1 MKKGA
6 TAIVVLVFAV
16 AILLPFSVSIQV
28 VLAQGAEYTIQNV
41 DHQVEVL
48 YSGNMIISDTIH
60 VSGQLTGD
68 FLIGFPYKYGSHVLK
83 GIAYSGNDVFQ
94 VSLGVELADQ
104 SGFYWAKVGFPQGAP
119 EVFTVVLFLDNGLLS
134 PKTNGFILDFPAYP
148 AFEKDVSQCNV
159 NFVLPEVAVVLNV
172 TKDDGVVF
180 TDNFVKENLPA
191 FTYSPAIL
199 TFNVP
204 AIWIRTISIPTLNRQ
219 ITISPAGD
227 AMASD
232 SYRITNTSPDTL
244 GGLRMLVPINAT
256 NVVARDDFNR
266 VLATEDLNNVG
277 DMRLVNV
284 TFISSLAS
292 DQSILLTTEYTL
304 PNVVSQQGSGLTV
317 NLDPFPNFN
326 IYIDDASVTFV
337 LPEGARFLSP
347 QRESIGS
354 SSSLV
359 REVFQ
364 ETLTVRQEGVSEK
377 MYSVLFENGLKITYE
392 YNPLWL
398 SFRPSLWALTMAVIG
413 AVVVFVWRRPKA
425 ADPIRMAAA
434 KATIGLS
441 PDHVKAFTEAYNEK
455 TRIDSDLKVL
465 EARAQKGRISRRRYK
480 VQRRS
485 LEVRLDAISKNISE
499 LKRVFRSA
507 GGVYADLIRQL
518 DIAETEL
525 VEVEADTRSSEV
537 RHRRGELPLEAY
549 KKSLADYQRRKEKAE
564 TTINGILLRLREELR

>member
-1 MKKGA
+1 
-6 TAIVVLVFAV
+6 
-16 AILLPFSVSIQV
+16 
-28 VLAQGAEYTIQNV
+28 
-41 DHQVEVL
+41 
-48 YSGNMIISDTIH
+48 
-60 VSGQLTGD
+60 
-68 FLIGFPYKYGSHVLK
+68 
-83 GIAYSGNDVFQ
+83 
-94 VSLGVELADQ
+94 
-104 SGFYWAKVGFPQGAP
+104 
-119 EVFTVVLFLDNGLLS
+119 
-134 PKTNGFILDFPAYP
+134 
-148 AFEKDVSQCNV
+148 
-159 NFVLPEVAVVLNV
+159 
-172 TKDDGVVF
+172 
-180 TDNFVKENLPA
+180 
-191 FTYSPAIL
+191 
-199 TFNVP
+199 
-204 AIWIRTISIPTLNRQ
+204 
-219 ITISPAGD
+219 
-227 AMASD
+227 
-232 SYRITNTSPDTL
+232 
-244 GGLRMLVPINAT
+244 
-256 NVVARDDFNR
+256 
-266 VLATEDLNNVG
+266 
-277 DMRLVNV
+277 
-284 TFISSLAS
+284 
-292 DQSILLTTEYTL
+292 
-304 PNVVSQQGSGLTV
+304 
-317 NLDPFPNFN
+317 
-326 IYIDDASVTFV
+326 
-337 LPEGARFLSP
+337 
-347 QRESIGS
+347 
-354 SSSLV
+354 V